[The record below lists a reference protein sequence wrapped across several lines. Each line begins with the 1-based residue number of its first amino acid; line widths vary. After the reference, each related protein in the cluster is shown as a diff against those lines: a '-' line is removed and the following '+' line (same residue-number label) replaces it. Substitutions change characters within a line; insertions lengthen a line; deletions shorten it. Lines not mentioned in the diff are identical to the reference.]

1 MYNIVIRENI
11 PKHVKDLKEWLAAT
25 MDQKLEEM
33 AEFFAARLDG
43 YEEHMGVWAEAYKAF
58 PKYLPKDCRKILD
71 LGCGTGL
78 ELDEIWKM
86 YPDLSVTGID
96 LSKDMLAY
104 LKNKHPDKDLTVIC
118 ADYFQHDLGK
128 EVWDAAVS
136 FESLHHFLIPE
147 KTGLYR
153 KLYESLK
160 PGGIFLLGDYIA
172 CCQEEEEVLM
182 EVWAHKRKRDHIPE
196 DQFIHFD
203 IPLTLEHE
211 IGCLQEAGF
220 TDISVP
226 DSIAGATFIIAR
238 K

>member
-1 MYNIVIRENI
+1 MKELRKWLEETEN
-11 PKHVKDLKEWLAAT
+11 
-25 MDQKLEEM
+25 QRLEEM
-33 AEFFAARLDG
+33 ADFFAARLEV
-43 YEEHMGVWAEAYKAF
+43 YEEHMGIWKEAYKAF
-58 PKYLPKDCRKILD
+58 AKYLPSNVQNILD

-78 ELDEIWKM
+78 ELDEIWKL
-86 YPDLSVTGID
+86 YPNLSVTGID
-96 LSKDMLAY
+96 LSEDMLKY
-104 LKNKHPDKDLTVIC
+104 LENKHPDKNLTLIC
-118 ADYFQHDLGK
+118 ADYFRHDLGE

-172 CCQEEEEVLM
+172 CCQEEEELLM
-182 EVWAHKRKRDHIPE
+182 EIWARKRKRDNIPE

-203 IPLTLEHE
+203 IPLTLAHE
-211 IGCLQEAGF
+211 VQCLKDAGF

-226 DSIAGATFIIAR
+226 DSIAGATFIIA
-238 K
+238 KK